1 MGKIQEPR
9 EKRIDQ
15 AKVDLLD
22 IKEHA
27 QMVEN
32 VVFSLRSIHADLME
46 YNLNYARNEGRSS
59 IEERFN
65 YLEIYEPAAQ
75 YLQTFGPF
83 YRLYNYLKARYKVKV
98 LDYCQPTTHNR

>member
-32 VVFSLRSIHADLME
+32 VVYFLRGIHADLID
-46 YNLNYARNEGRSS
+46 RGNE
-59 IEERFN
+59 
-65 YLEIYEPAAQ
+65 A
-75 YLQTFGPF
+75 
-83 YRLYNYLKARYKVKV
+83 
-98 LDYCQPTTHNR
+98 

>member
-32 VVFSLRSIHADLME
+32 VVYFLRGIHADLME
-46 YNLNYARNEGRSS
+46 HNLNYARNEDKMF
-59 IEERFN
+59 IEARFN
-65 YLEIYEPAAQ
+65 YLENHEPAAQ

-98 LDYCQPTTHNR
+98 LDYCLPTTHNR